1 MLDPLCSEWYNGDR
15 ISGVG
20 FPDIWLEEEKNM
32 AKHVKRSVFPIYL
45 VGIVWLVFGLF
56 FSLYQPVDYILC
68 ALVSVAAFIVGKAI
82 FPDKSYQIAGE
93 EEAAK
98 VEREAQ
104 RKAEEA
110 HAAREKAQ
118 AEREERE
125 RQAQEEKAR
134 QAQQA
139 KSTGNPEIDKLILE
153 RDRALSE
160 MRRLNDSIEDETISA
175 QIDHLEE
182 VTRQIIDQVI
192 KEPKKLP
199 QIRRFLNYFLPT
211 TLKILN
217 AYDRMDATGISG
229 ENIDNTKA
237 RVEGMMDTIVKAFDK
252 QLDSLFGAEAMDIST
267 DITVMENLLAQEG
280 LSDQNRPKTAGE
292 GTTLEL

>member
-1 MLDPLCSEWYNGDR
+1 
-15 ISGVG
+15 
-20 FPDIWLEEEKNM
+20 M
-32 AKHVKRSVFPIYL
+32 AKHVKRSVIPIYL
-45 VGIVWLVFGLF
+45 VGVVWLVFGLGLR
-56 FSLYQPVDYILC
+56 LYQPVDYILC
-68 ALVSVAAFIVGKAI
+68 ALVSVAAFVVGKAI
-82 FPDKSYQIAGE
+82 FPDKSYQIAGGEDE
-93 EEAAK
+93 EEKKQA
-98 VEREAQ
+98 EQEAQ
-104 RKAEEA
+104 KRAEEA

-118 AEREERE
+118 AEREERQRRE
-125 RQAQEEKAR
+125 QEEKAR
-134 QAQQA
+134 QTQQA

-153 RDRALSE
+153 RERALSE

-192 KEPKKLP
+192 QEPKKLP

-217 AYDRMDATGISG
+217 AYDRMDAVGISG
-229 ENIDNTKA
+229 ENIDATKA
-237 RVEGMMDTIVKAFDK
+237 KVEDMMGTIVKAFDK

-280 LSDQNRPKTAGE
+280 LSGPERPKTSGE

>member
-1 MLDPLCSEWYNGDR
+1 
-15 ISGVG
+15 
-20 FPDIWLEEEKNM
+20 M
-32 AKHVKRSVFPIYL
+32 AKHVKRSVIPIYL
-45 VGIVWLVFGLF
+45 VGAVWLIFGLF
-56 FSLYQPVDYILC
+56 FSLYRPADYILC
-68 ALVSVAAFIVGKAI
+68 ALLSAAAFVIGRAL
-82 FPDKSYQIAGE
+82 FPNREYQLPGQEDAD
-93 EEAAK
+93 ARQR
-98 VEREAQ
+98 EREAEK
-104 RKAEEA
+104 KAAEA

-118 AEREERE
+118 REREARE
-125 RQAQEEKAR
+125 QRQKEQAR

-139 KSTGNPEIDKLILE
+139 QTTGNPDIDQLILE

-192 KEPKKLP
+192 QEPKKLP

-217 AYDRMDATGISG
+217 AYDRMDAVGISG
-229 ENIDNTKA
+229 ENIDATKA
-237 RVEGMMDTIVKAFDK
+237 KVEAMMGTIVKAFDK

-280 LSDQNRPKTAGE
+280 LSGPERPKTSGE